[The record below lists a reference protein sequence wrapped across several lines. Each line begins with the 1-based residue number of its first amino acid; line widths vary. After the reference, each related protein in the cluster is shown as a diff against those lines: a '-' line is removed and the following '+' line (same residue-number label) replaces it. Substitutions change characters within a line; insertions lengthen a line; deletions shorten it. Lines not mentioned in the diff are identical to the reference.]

1 MKRLFGKNN
10 GNPICSNATEKSPGF
25 SKLHRLRSM
34 NEAITSRVT
43 DRPRKEW
50 SNKRTNERTTAARS
64 LVRIN
69 WGSASEGGREVGPI
83 QQERKKER
91 KPLTHPPRTLHGA
104 VASFANLPKDN
115 HTQSNNGYVLAWQLS
130 NLRKPLYRITNKT
143 RRPKETII
151 PSSAAKMEHEGQNLT
166 IGSGQT
172 NLSGPR

>member
-1 MKRLFGKNN
+1 MRQKNLL
-10 GNPICSNATEKSPGF
+10 ASPNCTAF
-25 SKLHRLRSM
+25 VRWTRQLQA
-34 NEAITSRVT
+34 EWPT
-43 DRPRKEW
+43 DRER
-50 SNKRTNERTTAARS
+50 NGRTNERTKERRLQDRSCGLIGARH
-64 LVRIN
+64 RR
-69 WGSASEGGREVGPI
+69 EGGREVGPI